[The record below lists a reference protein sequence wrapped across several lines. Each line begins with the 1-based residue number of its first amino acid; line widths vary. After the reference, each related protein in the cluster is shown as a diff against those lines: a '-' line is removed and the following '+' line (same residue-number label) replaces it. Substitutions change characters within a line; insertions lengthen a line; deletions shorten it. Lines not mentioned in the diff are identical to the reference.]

1 MEEATVDSLIDAS
14 TRQWNMDTVD
24 DIFVPKEVEII
35 KRIPLARCA
44 LVGIIIWSMTLKM
57 GIFL

>member
-1 MEEATVDSLIDAS
+1 MDSLIDAS

-44 LVGIIIWSMTLKM
+44 LVDIIIWPMTLKM